1 MKNSK
6 KKLFVLYMVTF
17 SDLASFQLALIGI
30 MVSVL
35 TLVFA
40 IVVGKRDELRTLK
53 SINDTVARNRKVA
66 LENSLDSLTSFCRQI
81 IIIIVVVLLLYL
93 SSMVLNGVASEDYK
107 CFATIDTAVSA
118 VVLVWIMLISIMIWN
133 KVNKD

>member
-1 MKNSK
+1 
-6 KKLFVLYMVTF
+6 MVTF
-17 SDLASFQLALIGI
+17 SDLASFQLALMGI

-53 SINDTVARNRKVA
+53 SINDTPARNRKVA
-66 LENSLDSLTSFCRQI
+66 LENSIDSLTFFCRQI

-93 SSMVLNGVASEDYK
+93 GSMALNGIAASEDCK
-107 CFATIDTAVSA
+107 CLATIIDTIVSA
-118 VVLVWIMLISIMIWN
+118 GVLVWIVVISIIIWN

>member
-1 MKNSK
+1 
-6 KKLFVLYMVTF
+6 MVTF
-17 SDLASFQLALIGI
+17 SDLASFQLALMGI

-93 SSMVLNGVASEDYK
+93 GSMVLNGFASEDYK
-107 CFATIDTAVSA
+107 CLANIIDTAVSA
-118 VVLVWIMLISIMIWN
+118 GVLVWIVVISVIIWN

>member
-1 MKNSK
+1 
-6 KKLFVLYMVTF
+6 MVTF
-17 SDLASFQLALIGI
+17 SDLASFQLALMGI

-66 LENSLDSLTSFCRQI
+66 LENCLDSLTSFCRQI

-93 SSMVLNGVASEDYK
+93 GSMVLNGVASEDYK
-107 CFATIDTAVSA
+107 CLANIIDTAVSA
-118 VVLVWIMLISIMIWN
+118 GVLVWIVVISVIIWN

>member
-1 MKNSK
+1 
-6 KKLFVLYMVTF
+6 MVTF
-17 SDLASFQLALIGI
+17 SDLASFQSALMGI

-81 IIIIVVVLLLYL
+81 IIIIVVVQLLYL
-93 SSMVLNGVASEDYK
+93 GSMVLNGVASEDNK
-107 CFATIDTAVSA
+107 CLATIIDTAVSA
-118 VVLVWIMLISIMIWN
+118 GVLVWIVVISVIIWN

>member
-1 MKNSK
+1 
-6 KKLFVLYMVTF
+6 MVTF
-17 SDLASFQLALIGI
+17 SDLASFQLALMGI

-93 SSMVLNGVASEDYK
+93 GSMVLNGVASEDYK
-107 CFATIDTAVSA
+107 CLATIIDTAVSA
-118 VVLVWIMLISIMIWN
+118 GVLVWIVVISIIIWN

>member
-1 MKNSK
+1 
-6 KKLFVLYMVTF
+6 MVSF
-17 SDLASFQLALIGI
+17 SDLASFQLALMGI

-53 SINDTVARNRKVA
+53 SFNDTPARNRKVA

-93 SSMVLNGVASEDYK
+93 GSMVLNGVASEDYK
-107 CFATIDTAVSA
+107 WLATIIDTTVSA
-118 VVLVWIMLISIMIWN
+118 GVLLWIVVISIIIWN

>member
-1 MKNSK
+1 
-6 KKLFVLYMVTF
+6 MVEF
-17 SDLASFQLALIGI
+17 SDLASFQLALMGI

-53 SINDTVARNRKVA
+53 SINDTPARNRKVA

-93 SSMVLNGVASEDYK
+93 GSMALNGIAGEDYK
-107 CFATIDTAVSA
+107 CPATIIDTTASA
-118 VVLVWIMLISIMIWN
+118 GVLIWIVVISIIIWN

>member
-1 MKNSK
+1 MIS
-6 KKLFVLYMVTF
+6 F
-17 SDLASFQLALIGI
+17 SELASFQLALMGI

-53 SINDTVARNRKVA
+53 SINDSPVRNRKVA

-93 SSMVLNGVASEDYK
+93 GSMVLNGVASEDYEW
-107 CFATIDTAVSA
+107 FATIIDAIVSA
-118 VVLVWIMLISIMIWN
+118 GVLVWIVVISIIIWN

>member
-1 MKNSK
+1 
-6 KKLFVLYMVTF
+6 MVTF
-17 SDLASFQLALIGI
+17 SDLASFQLALMGI

-81 IIIIVVVLLLYL
+81 IIIIVVVQLLYL
-93 SSMVLNGVASEDYK
+93 GSMVLNGVASEDNK
-107 CFATIDTAVSA
+107 CLATIIDTAVSA
-118 VVLVWIMLISIMIWN
+118 GVLVWIVVISVIIWN

>member
-1 MKNSK
+1 
-6 KKLFVLYMVTF
+6 MVTF
-17 SDLASFQLALIGI
+17 SDLASFQLALMGI

-93 SSMVLNGVASEDYK
+93 GSMVLNGVASEDYK
-107 CFATIDTAVSA
+107 CLANIIDTAVSA
-118 VVLVWIMLISIMIWN
+118 GALVWIVVISVIIWN